1 LGLPQLIQVL
11 ENEYSLK
18 KGEQEMSKLVP
29 PHGKERKLKPL
40 LLEGAELKAEVEK
53 AKTLKQVPMT
63 SREASDVLM
72 LGIGAFTPLE
82 GFMGYDD
89 WKGVCDKFL
98 TADGTFWPIPITLSA
113 TKELADSIDANEE
126 VALVDVENDEILATM
141 KVTEKYTID
150 KVHECKAIF
159 GTDDAEG
166 HPGAQKVMAQE
177 EINLAGP
184 IKVLSESFYPS
195 EFGDLYQTPAQ
206 SRAMF
211 EERGWDTVA
220 ALQLRN
226 PMHNSHAYLAWI
238 AIEVCDGVYIHQL
251 VGKLK
256 EGDIPADVRVD
267 AIQALVDNY
276 FRKERVLQGGYPM
289 EMRYAG
295 PREALLHACF
305 RQNYGCSH
313 LIVGRDHA
321 GVGDYYGPFDAQKI
335 FLEIPEGSLEL
346 KPLPLDWTFYCYE
359 CGTMASM
366 KTCPHDEKAV
376 IDEDGNYVSGARLLL
391 SGTML
396 RKMLSEDKPVPPEF
410 SKPEVIKILK
420 AYYAA
425 LEEKVEIKLHGAA
438 TGDVEN
444 K

>member
-1 LGLPQLIQVL
+1 
-11 ENEYSLK
+11 
-18 KGEQEMSKLVP
+18 MSNLVN
-29 PHGKERKLKPL
+29 PHGSKELKTL
-40 LLEGAELKAEVEK
+40 LLEGKEKTDELKKAEG
-53 AKTLKQVPMT
+53 LKKVPMT
-63 SREASDVLM
+63 TRETSDLIM
-72 LGIGAFTPLE
+72 MGIGAFTPLD
-82 GFMGYDD
+82 GFMGSQD
-89 WKGVCDKFL
+89 WKGVCDNMAMPTNNNL
-98 TADGTFWPIPITLSA
+98 FWPIPITLSA
-113 TKELADSIDANEE
+113 DKKLADSINANEE
-126 VALVDVENDEILATM
+126 VALWDTETESIMGTM
-141 KVTEKYTID
+141 KVIEKYTID
-150 KVHECKAIF
+150 KAHECKQVF
-159 GTDDAEG
+159 TTTDEN
-166 HPGAQKVMAQE
+166 HPGVQKVMAQADV
-177 EINLAGP
+177 NLAGP
-184 IKVLSESFYPS
+184 VKVLSESYYP
-195 EFGDLYQTPAQ
+195 EMFKEIYQRPAE
-206 SRAMF
+206 SRKVF

-256 EGDIPADVRVD
+256 PGDIPADTRAK

-295 PREALLHACF
+295 PREALLHAVF

-335 FLEIPEGSLEL
+335 FHQLPKGALEL

-366 KTCPHDEKAV
+366 KTCPHDSKAE
-376 IDEDGNYVSGARLLL
+376 IDDNGQYKGGARLLL

-396 RKMLSEDKPVPPEF
+396 RKLMSEGKPVPKEF
-410 SKPEVIKILK
+410 SKPEVVAILK
-420 AYYAA
+420 EYYDS
-425 LEEKVEIKLHGAA
+425 LDEKVEVKLHGHA
-438 TGDVEN
+438 TGGA
-444 K
+444 KK